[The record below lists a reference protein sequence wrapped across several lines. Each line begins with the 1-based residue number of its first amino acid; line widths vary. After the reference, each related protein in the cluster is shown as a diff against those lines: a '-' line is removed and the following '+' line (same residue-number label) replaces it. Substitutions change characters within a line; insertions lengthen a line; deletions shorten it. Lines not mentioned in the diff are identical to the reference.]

1 VSNETTP
8 AEAEKDIS
16 PWGKALAGVLLAGLT
31 ILALTLMIGYWPD
44 RMPGPKSD
52 CQTYVYRLF
61 HVRLIDPC
69 SIKKDTTIR
78 DTVTEKNTVKGT
90 DTIAVK
96 VTITVKDTLT
106 SSDVPCIDPCA
117 GFRSD
122 NKETGKKK
130 TPAVATIT
138 LNDLLLILVAL
149 GGFLGNMIHVA
160 SSFTA
165 FVGAKK
171 FRRSWTLW
179 YFVKPFTAAALS
191 MTLYFAF
198 RAGFLNYSN
207 DAGNLNLYGIMTL
220 AMLSGMFTEI
230 ATRKLKEIFETVFK
244 PKDEGLPDK
253 LDGSLKITDVSP
265 AKVDKAQKNSFTL
278 KGSHLDAKPLV
289 ITINDEAVIV
299 TGTKADTITFDYTV
313 SAAQQAATV
322 FKLLVTD
329 QANNTV
335 FTKDLLT

>member
-1 VSNETTP
+1 MSNETTP
-8 AEAEKDIS
+8 AEAEKDLS
-16 PWGKALAGVLLAGLT
+16 SWGKALAGALLTGLT
-31 ILALTLMIGYWPD
+31 LFALTLMVGYWPD

-52 CQTYVYRLF
+52 CQTYVKQLF
-61 HVRLIDPC
+61 HVKLIDPC
-69 SIKKDTTIR
+69 TIRKDSTIR
-78 DTVTEKNTVKGT
+78 DTVTEKSPVKDK
-90 DTIAVK
+90 DTLAVK
-96 VTITVKDTLT
+96 VTIRVKDTLINR
-106 SSDVPCIDPCA
+106 DLPCLDPCA
-117 GFRSD
+117 VFRTD
-122 NKETGKKK
+122 EEAGRKKG
-130 TPAVATIT
+130 PSVATIT

-149 GGFLGNMIHVA
+149 GGFLGNMIHIA

-191 MTLYFAF
+191 TSLYFAF

-253 LDGSLKITDVSP
+253 LDGSLKITDLSP
-265 AKVDKAQKNSFTL
+265 AKVDKTQKNSFTL

-299 TGTKADTITFDYTV
+299 TGTKADTITFDYIV
-313 SAAQQAATV
+313 SVAQQGATV

-329 QANNTV
+329 KEKNTIY
-335 FTKDLLT
+335 TKDLSSQ